1 MPLPLG
7 IRELIRC
14 RASYF
19 RDDGQPLLSREGR
32 RCLGD
37 WKRNQPCA
45 WVHPEDP
52 EWDRARTA
60 RIPRDWLE
68 EDRELRQEE
77 MGRERRDINLQT
89 PRDVEGRDERTI
101 NALRLPDRDEARPSQ
116 RQPPPPRR
124 RTFSD
129 DSSHSASLYPSQ
141 DRQSDSMDV
150 DAPGTSAHHAMQ
162 ASTSTSA
169 PAPPQLPTSL
179 YSDPA
184 TEMAEREAWGTR
196 VKCVPYTSLPM
207 TGLTRALEP

>member
-1 MPLPLG
+1 M
-7 IRELIRC
+7 
-14 RASYF
+14 
-19 RDDGQPLLSREGR
+19 
-32 RCLGD
+32 GD
-37 WKRNQPCA
+37 WKRKQPCA

-89 PRDVEGRDERTI
+89 PGDAEGRDGRTI
-101 NALRLPDRDEARPSQ
+101 NALRLPDRDETRPSFT
-116 RQPPPPRR
+116 QPPPPRR
-124 RTFSD
+124 RTLSN
-129 DSSHSASLYPSQ
+129 DSSHSASLYPSH
-141 DRQSDSMDV
+141 DRSADSMDV

-184 TEMAEREAWGTR
+184 TEMAEREAWGAESSASPTLAS
-196 VKCVPYTSLPM
+196 P
-207 TGLTRALEP
+207 